1 MVGEAEFLGG
11 VFGFEGVFVVSEGVV
26 LFGFLLFFLFFAVE
40 GFDPVV
46 SVLREGV
53 NF

>member
-1 MVGEAEFLGG
+1 MVGEAEFFRG

-26 LFGFLLFFLFFAVE
+26 FFGFLLFFFLIAVE

-53 NF
+53 DF